1 MKTIDEDLRKQAVR
15 ELSDVHIREFTDV
28 QKVERLRGC
37 LHLSLKSA
45 GKTAVLDCDAVLI
58 AAGLIP
64 RSETFRGISRRANGE
79 VIVNEYMQTNL
90 PNVYACGDVTGP
102 PYLTPVARLQGIIA
116 ADNILGKQ
124 RKMDYSAIPQSINLG
139 YELGFCSDGSTS
151 ARPLTIPGLQDRAP
165 SGRCQPLIPGL
176 PRSWSNRTGRSA
188 ASVLPHRVA
197 DSLPVTWRFS

>member
-1 MKTIDEDLRKQAVR
+1 M
-15 ELSDVHIREFTDV
+15 
-28 QKVERLRGC
+28 
-37 LHLSLKSA
+37 
-45 GKTAVLDCDAVLI
+45 LDCDAVLI
-58 AAGLIP
+58 AAVLIP

-90 PNVYACGDVTGP
+90 PNVYACGDVTVP

-124 RKMDYSAIPQSINLG
+124 RKMDYSAIPQSIDLG
-139 YELGFCSDGSTS
+139 YELAFCSDGSTS
-151 ARPLTIPGLQDRAP
+151 ARPLTIPGPAGP
-165 SGRCQPLIPGL
+165 GTFWSVPASEPGL
-176 PRSWSNRTGRSA
+176 PRSWSNRTGRSE